1 LPIGVES
8 TAMTDGSRE
17 AFLAGERPDDVFVYL
32 ADRAVSG
39 IETLAEHGQRVNG
52 GIVLVLDAERGRR
65 VVNRATGTEAMD
77 LASAAMDTEGEIDLD
92 PEVAGACPAAAAAE
106 PDPGSNPNTES
117 ADRSAVP
124 GPGTSEG
131 THALQYVFA
140 FAEERNEEVGGIYAE
155 GDVIHAYAV
164 CTCGTAYS
172 DRWVANE

>member
-1 LPIGVES
+1 
-8 TAMTDGSRE
+8 MTDGSRE

-106 PDPGSNPNTES
+106 PNSATGTDTEAGATS
-117 ADRSAVP
+117 ADRSDVP

>member
-1 LPIGVES
+1 
-8 TAMTDGSRE
+8 MTDGSRE

-92 PEVAGACPAAAAAE
+92 PEVAGACPTAAAAE
-106 PDPGSNPNTES
+106 PNSATGTDTEAGATS
-117 ADRSAVP
+117 ADRSDVP
-124 GPGTSEG
+124 DPGTSEG